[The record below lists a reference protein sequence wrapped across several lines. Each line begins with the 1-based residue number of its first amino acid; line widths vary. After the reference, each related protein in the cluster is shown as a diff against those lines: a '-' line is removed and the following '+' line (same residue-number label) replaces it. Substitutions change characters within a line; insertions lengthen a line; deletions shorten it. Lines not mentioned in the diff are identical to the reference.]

1 MTKGYFIGD
10 VMDIIAG
17 SLCLSASSNDSPIAS
32 TLNNIYLAIVII
44 SVLFGLV
51 CKIITVFKDGKISPE
66 EMKELQDELAKTK
79 KQLEELKT
87 TEHEEEEKPHE

>member
-17 SLCLSASSNDSPIAS
+17 SLCLSANSNASPIAS
-32 TLNNIYLAIVII
+32 TLDTIYLAVVII

-79 KQLEELKT
+79 KQLEELK
-87 TEHEEEEKPHE
+87 HQDEEEKPHE

>member
-10 VMDIIAG
+10 IMDIIAG
-17 SLCLSASSNDSPIAS
+17 SLCLSANSNASPIAS
-32 TLNNIYLAIVII
+32 MLDTIYLAIVII

-79 KQLEELKT
+79 KQLEELK
-87 TEHEEEEKPHE
+87 HQDQEEKPHE

>member
-10 VMDIIAG
+10 IMDIIAG
-17 SLCLSASSNDSPIAS
+17 SLCLSAANSNASPIAS
-32 TLNNIYLAIVII
+32 TLDVIYLAIVII

-66 EMKELQDELAKTK
+66 EMKELQNELAKTK
-79 KQLEELKT
+79 KQLEDLK
-87 TEHEEEEKPHE
+87 EHEEEKPHE

>member
-10 VMDIIAG
+10 IMDIIAG
-17 SLCLSASSNDSPIAS
+17 SLCLSASSTTSPIAS
-32 TLNNIYLAIVII
+32 TLDTIYLAIVII

-79 KQLEELKT
+79 KQLEELK
-87 TEHEEEEKPHE
+87 HQDEEEKPHE

>member
-10 VMDIIAG
+10 IMDIIAG
-17 SLCLSASSNDSPIAS
+17 SLCLSANSNASPIAS
-32 TLNNIYLAIVII
+32 TLDTIYLAIVII

-66 EMKELQDELAKTK
+66 EMKELQDELAK
-79 KQLEELKT
+79 QLEELK
-87 TEHEEEEKPHE
+87 HQDEEEKPHE

>member
-10 VMDIIAG
+10 IMDIIAG
-17 SLCLSASSNDSPIAS
+17 SLCLSANPTGSPIAS
-32 TLNNIYLAIVII
+32 TLDVIYLAIVII

-79 KQLEELKT
+79 KQLEELK
-87 TEHEEEEKPHE
+87 HQDEEEKPHE

>member
-10 VMDIIAG
+10 IMDIIAG
-17 SLCLSASSNDSPIAS
+17 SLCLSANSNGSRPIAS
-32 TLNNIYLAIVII
+32 TLDTIYLAVVII

-79 KQLEELKT
+79 KQLEELK
-87 TEHEEEEKPHE
+87 HQDEEEKPHE

>member
-10 VMDIIAG
+10 IMDIIAG
-17 SLCLSASSNDSPIAS
+17 SLCLSANPNGGSPIAS
-32 TLNNIYLAIVII
+32 TLDVIYLAIVII

-79 KQLEELKT
+79 KQLADLKV
-87 TEHEEEEKPHE
+87 EHKEEKPHE

>member
-10 VMDIIAG
+10 IMDIIAG
-17 SLCLSASSNDSPIAS
+17 SLCLSENSNSSPIAS
-32 TLNNIYLAIVII
+32 TLDTIYLAIVII

-79 KQLEELKT
+79 KQLEELK
-87 TEHEEEEKPHE
+87 HQDEEEKPHE